1 MSDIDVLLVDCF
13 QDNSVMWNLC
23 WHCGMVVRNH
33 GELSGWD
40 GEDFLRGVL
49 SVENGGDFDADTEG

>member
-1 MSDIDVLLVDCF
+1 MCDLDVLLLVDYF
-13 QDNSVMWNLC
+13 QDNSVMWKLC

-49 SVENGGDFDADTEG
+49 C